1 VPWDYR
7 FSNKEDLGLV
17 MKTLR
22 IGQFSQSPVLL
33 AIQHFNLLPE
43 YQLEISNVTS
53 SPSQFESLA
62 KNELDI
68 ALTSPDNVLLYGT
81 TDKNALKQKIEL
93 KILRSIDKGLKLSLV
108 SNGEIKN
115 VSQLQTA
122 IFSID
127 SITSGFALLLKNML
141 LNLKLDLDQEINF
154 VQAGSTPKRLLHVL
168 DNNSQATI
176 LNAESKIVA
185 DKKSLKT
192 WMEVTQVSN
201 NYLGTVICVKAED
214 ESVQHVKDF
223 MSAWKSAVEMILNFN
238 LEQFKE
244 IFTDKESPLATKEY
258 FELLKDGKHGMTL
271 KNELSVENLI
281 PLIEIRKATHAY
293 TPDISLIGNLI
304 SNKYE

>member
-1 VPWDYR
+1 VQ
-7 FSNKEDLGLV
+7 
-17 MKTLR
+17 TLR

-81 TDKNALKQKIEL
+81 TDKNALKQKNEL

-122 IFSID
+122 VFSID

-185 DKKSLKT
+185 DKKTLKT

-214 ESVQHVKDF
+214 ESLQH
-223 MSAWKSAVEMILNFN
+223 IN

-258 FELLKDGKHGMTL
+258 FELLKDEKHGMTL

-281 PLIEIRKATHAY
+281 PLVEIRKATHAY

>member
-1 VPWDYR
+1 
-7 FSNKEDLGLV
+7 
-17 MKTLR
+17 MQTLR

-93 KILRSIDKGLKLSLV
+93 KMLRSIDKGLKLSLV

-115 VSQLQTA
+115 ISQLQTA

-201 NYLGTVICVKAED
+201 NYLGTVICVKAKD

-238 LEQFKE
+238 SEQFKE

-258 FELLKDGKHGMTL
+258 FELLKDEKHGMTL

-281 PLIEIRKATHAY
+281 PLVEIRKATHAY
-293 TPDISLIGNLI
+293 TPDISLIENLI

>member
-1 VPWDYR
+1 
-7 FSNKEDLGLV
+7 

-93 KILRSIDKGLKLSLV
+93 KMLRSIDKGLKLSLV

-115 VSQLQTA
+115 ISQLQTA

-201 NYLGTVICVKAED
+201 NYLGTVICVKAKD

-238 LEQFKE
+238 SEQFKE

-258 FELLKDGKHGMTL
+258 FELLKDEKHGMTL

-281 PLIEIRKATHAY
+281 PLVEIRKATHAY

>member
-1 VPWDYR
+1 
-7 FSNKEDLGLV
+7 

-115 VSQLQTA
+115 ISQLQTA

-192 WMEVTQVSN
+192 WMEVTQFSN
-201 NYLGTVICVKAED
+201 NYLGTVICVKAKD

-258 FELLKDGKHGMTL
+258 FELLKDEKHGMTL

>member
-1 VPWDYR
+1 
-7 FSNKEDLGLV
+7 

-93 KILRSIDKGLKLSLV
+93 KMLRSIDKGLKLSLV

-115 VSQLQTA
+115 ISQLQTA

-185 DKKSLKT
+185 DKKTLKT

-201 NYLGTVICVKAED
+201 NYLGTVICVKAKD

-258 FELLKDGKHGMTL
+258 FELLKDEKHGMTL

-281 PLIEIRKATHAY
+281 PLVEIRKATHAY

>member
-1 VPWDYR
+1 
-7 FSNKEDLGLV
+7 
-17 MKTLR
+17 MQTLR

-93 KILRSIDKGLKLSLV
+93 KMLRSIDKGLKLSLV

-115 VSQLQTA
+115 ISQLQTA

-185 DKKSLKT
+185 DKKTLKT

-201 NYLGTVICVKAED
+201 NYLGTVICVKAKD

-238 LEQFKE
+238 SEQFKE

-258 FELLKDGKHGMTL
+258 FELLKDEKHGMTL

-281 PLIEIRKATHAY
+281 PLVEIRKATHAY

>member
-1 VPWDYR
+1 
-7 FSNKEDLGLV
+7 
-17 MKTLR
+17 M
-22 IGQFSQSPVLL
+22 
-33 AIQHFNLLPE
+33 
-43 YQLEISNVTS
+43 
-53 SPSQFESLA
+53 
-62 KNELDI
+62 
-68 ALTSPDNVLLYGT
+68 
-81 TDKNALKQKIEL
+81 
-93 KILRSIDKGLKLSLV
+93 
-108 SNGEIKN
+108 
-115 VSQLQTA
+115 QTA

-127 SITSGFALLLKNML
+127 SITSGFAVLLKNML

-201 NYLGTVICVKAED
+201 NYLGTVICVKAKD

-238 LEQFKE
+238 SEQFKE

-258 FELLKDGKHGMTL
+258 FELLKDEKHGMTL

>member
-1 VPWDYR
+1 
-7 FSNKEDLGLV
+7 
-17 MKTLR
+17 MQTLR

-93 KILRSIDKGLKLSLV
+93 KMLRSIDKGLKLSLV

-115 VSQLQTA
+115 ISQLQTA

-201 NYLGTVICVKAED
+201 NYLGTVICVKAKD

-238 LEQFKE
+238 SEQFKE

-258 FELLKDGKHGMTL
+258 FELLKDEKHGMTL
-271 KNELSVENLI
+271 KN
-281 PLIEIRKATHAY
+281 
-293 TPDISLIGNLI
+293 
-304 SNKYE
+304 

>member
-1 VPWDYR
+1 
-7 FSNKEDLGLV
+7 

-115 VSQLQTA
+115 ISQLQTA

-201 NYLGTVICVKAED
+201 NYLGTVICVKAKD

-258 FELLKDGKHGMTL
+258 FELLKDEKHGMTL

-281 PLIEIRKATHAY
+281 PLVEIRKATHAY
-293 TPDISLIGNLI
+293 TPDISLIENLI

>member
-1 VPWDYR
+1 
-7 FSNKEDLGLV
+7 

-81 TDKNALKQKIEL
+81 TEKNALKQKIEL
-93 KILRSIDKGLKLSLV
+93 KMLRSIDKGLKLSLV

-115 VSQLQTA
+115 ISQLQTA

-258 FELLKDGKHGMTL
+258 FELLKDEKHGMTL

-281 PLIEIRKATHAY
+281 PLVEIRKATHAY
-293 TPDISLIGNLI
+293 TPDISLIGNLM

>member
-1 VPWDYR
+1 
-7 FSNKEDLGLV
+7 
-17 MKTLR
+17 MQTLR

-115 VSQLQTA
+115 ISQLQTA

-201 NYLGTVICVKAED
+201 NYLGTVICVKAKD

-238 LEQFKE
+238 SEQFKE

-258 FELLKDGKHGMTL
+258 FELLKDEKHGMTL

-281 PLIEIRKATHAY
+281 PLVEIRKATHAY
-293 TPDISLIGNLI
+293 TPDISLIENLI

>member
-1 VPWDYR
+1 
-7 FSNKEDLGLV
+7 

-93 KILRSIDKGLKLSLV
+93 KMLRSIDKGLKLSLV

-115 VSQLQTA
+115 ISQLQTA

-201 NYLGTVICVKAED
+201 NYLGTVICVKAKD

-238 LEQFKE
+238 SEQFKE

-258 FELLKDGKHGMTL
+258 FELLKDEKHGMTL

-293 TPDISLIGNLI
+293 TPDISLIENLI

>member
-1 VPWDYR
+1 
-7 FSNKEDLGLV
+7 
-17 MKTLR
+17 
-22 IGQFSQSPVLL
+22 
-33 AIQHFNLLPE
+33 
-43 YQLEISNVTS
+43 
-53 SPSQFESLA
+53 
-62 KNELDI
+62 
-68 ALTSPDNVLLYGT
+68 
-81 TDKNALKQKIEL
+81 
-93 KILRSIDKGLKLSLV
+93 
-108 SNGEIKN
+108 
-115 VSQLQTA
+115 
-122 IFSID
+122 
-127 SITSGFALLLKNML
+127 
-141 LNLKLDLDQEINF
+141 
-154 VQAGSTPKRLLHVL
+154 
-168 DNNSQATI
+168 
-176 LNAESKIVA
+176 
-185 DKKSLKT
+185 
-192 WMEVTQVSN
+192 MEVTQVSN

>member
-1 VPWDYR
+1 
-7 FSNKEDLGLV
+7 

-115 VSQLQTA
+115 ISQLQTA

-201 NYLGTVICVKAED
+201 NYLGTVICVKAKD

-238 LEQFKE
+238 SEQFKE

-258 FELLKDGKHGMTL
+258 FELLKDEKHGMTL

-281 PLIEIRKATHAY
+281 PLVEIRKATHAY
-293 TPDISLIGNLI
+293 TPDISLIENLI

>member
-1 VPWDYR
+1 
-7 FSNKEDLGLV
+7 

-115 VSQLQTA
+115 ISQLQTA

-201 NYLGTVICVKAED
+201 NYLGTVICVKAKD

-258 FELLKDGKHGMTL
+258 FELLKDEKHGMTL

-281 PLIEIRKATHAY
+281 PLVEIRKATHAY

>member
-1 VPWDYR
+1 
-7 FSNKEDLGLV
+7 
-17 MKTLR
+17 MQTLR

-122 IFSID
+122 VFSID

-168 DNNSQATI
+168 ENNSQATI

-185 DKKSLKT
+185 DKKTLKT

-258 FELLKDGKHGMTL
+258 FELLKDEKHGMTL

-293 TPDISLIGNLI
+293 TPDISLIENLI

>member
-1 VPWDYR
+1 
-7 FSNKEDLGLV
+7 
-17 MKTLR
+17 MQTLR

-122 IFSID
+122 VFSID

-185 DKKSLKT
+185 DKKTLKT

-214 ESVQHVKDF
+214 ESVQHIKDF

-258 FELLKDGKHGMTL
+258 FELLKDEKHGMTL

>member
-1 VPWDYR
+1 
-7 FSNKEDLGLV
+7 
-17 MKTLR
+17 MQTLR

-115 VSQLQTA
+115 ISELQTA
-122 IFSID
+122 VFSID
-127 SITSGFALLLKNML
+127 SITSGFARLLKNML

-201 NYLGTVICVKAED
+201 NYLGTVICVKAKD

-238 LEQFKE
+238 SEQFKE

-258 FELLKDGKHGMTL
+258 FELLKDEKHGMTL

-281 PLIEIRKATHAY
+281 PLVEIRKATHAY
-293 TPDISLIGNLI
+293 TPDISLIENLI

>member
-1 VPWDYR
+1 
-7 FSNKEDLGLV
+7 

-115 VSQLQTA
+115 ISQLQTA

-185 DKKSLKT
+185 DKKTLKT

-201 NYLGTVICVKAED
+201 NYLGTVICVKAKD

-238 LEQFKE
+238 SEQFKE

-258 FELLKDGKHGMTL
+258 FELLKDEKHGMTL

>member
-1 VPWDYR
+1 
-7 FSNKEDLGLV
+7 

-81 TDKNALKQKIEL
+81 TEKNALKQKIEL
-93 KILRSIDKGLKLSLV
+93 KMLRSIDKGLKLSLV

-115 VSQLQTA
+115 ISQLQTA

-258 FELLKDGKHGMTL
+258 FELLKDEKHGMTL

-281 PLIEIRKATHAY
+281 PLVEIRKATHAY

>member
-1 VPWDYR
+1 
-7 FSNKEDLGLV
+7 

-93 KILRSIDKGLKLSLV
+93 KMLRSIDKGLKLSLV

-115 VSQLQTA
+115 ISQLQTA

-201 NYLGTVICVKAED
+201 NYLGTVICVKAKD

-258 FELLKDGKHGMTL
+258 FELLKDEKHGMTL

-281 PLIEIRKATHAY
+281 PLVEIRKATHAY
-293 TPDISLIGNLI
+293 TPDISLIENLI

>member
-1 VPWDYR
+1 
-7 FSNKEDLGLV
+7 

-115 VSQLQTA
+115 ISQLQTA

-201 NYLGTVICVKAED
+201 NYLGTVICVKAKD

-238 LEQFKE
+238 SEQFKE

-258 FELLKDGKHGMTL
+258 FELLKDEKHGMTL

-281 PLIEIRKATHAY
+281 PLVEIRKATHAY

>member
-1 VPWDYR
+1 
-7 FSNKEDLGLV
+7 

-81 TDKNALKQKIEL
+81 TEKNALKQKIEL
-93 KILRSIDKGLKLSLV
+93 KMLRSIDKGLKLSLV

-115 VSQLQTA
+115 ISQLQTA

-201 NYLGTVICVKAED
+201 NYLGTVICVKAKD

-238 LEQFKE
+238 SEQFKE

-258 FELLKDGKHGMTL
+258 FELLKDEKHGMTL

-281 PLIEIRKATHAY
+281 PLVEIRKATHAY
-293 TPDISLIGNLI
+293 TPDISLIENLI

>member
-1 VPWDYR
+1 
-7 FSNKEDLGLV
+7 

-93 KILRSIDKGLKLSLV
+93 KMLRSIDKGLKLSLV

-115 VSQLQTA
+115 ISQLQTA

-201 NYLGTVICVKAED
+201 NYLGTVICVKAKD

-258 FELLKDGKHGMTL
+258 FELLKDEKHGMTL

-281 PLIEIRKATHAY
+281 PLVEIRKATHAY

>member
-1 VPWDYR
+1 
-7 FSNKEDLGLV
+7 

-81 TDKNALKQKIEL
+81 TEKNALKQKIEL
-93 KILRSIDKGLKLSLV
+93 KMLRSIDKGLKLSLV

-115 VSQLQTA
+115 ISQLQTA

-201 NYLGTVICVKAED
+201 NYLGTVICVKAKD

-258 FELLKDGKHGMTL
+258 FELLKDEKHGMTL

-281 PLIEIRKATHAY
+281 PLVEIRKATHAY

>member
-1 VPWDYR
+1 
-7 FSNKEDLGLV
+7 

-93 KILRSIDKGLKLSLV
+93 KMLRSIDKGLKLSLV

-115 VSQLQTA
+115 ISQLQTA

-185 DKKSLKT
+185 DKKTLKT

-201 NYLGTVICVKAED
+201 NYLGTVICVKAKD

-258 FELLKDGKHGMTL
+258 FELLKDEKHGMTL

-281 PLIEIRKATHAY
+281 PLVEIRKATHAY
-293 TPDISLIGNLI
+293 TPDISLIENLI

>member
-1 VPWDYR
+1 
-7 FSNKEDLGLV
+7 
-17 MKTLR
+17 MQTLR

-33 AIQHFNLLPE
+33 AIQHLNLLPE

-81 TDKNALKQKIEL
+81 TEKNALKQKIEL
-93 KILRSIDKGLKLSLV
+93 KMLRSIDKGLKLSLV

-115 VSQLQTA
+115 ISQLQTA

-201 NYLGTVICVKAED
+201 NYLGTVICVKAKD

-223 MSAWKSAVEMILNFN
+223 MSAWKSAVEMILDFN
-238 LEQFKE
+238 SEQFKE

-258 FELLKDGKHGMTL
+258 FELLKDEKHGMTL

-281 PLIEIRKATHAY
+281 PLVEIRKATHAY
-293 TPDISLIGNLI
+293 TPDISLIENLI

>member
-1 VPWDYR
+1 
-7 FSNKEDLGLV
+7 

-81 TDKNALKQKIEL
+81 TEKNALKQKIEL
-93 KILRSIDKGLKLSLV
+93 KMLRSIDKGLKLSLV

-115 VSQLQTA
+115 ISQLQTA

-201 NYLGTVICVKAED
+201 NYLGTVICVKAKD

-238 LEQFKE
+238 SEQFKE

-258 FELLKDGKHGMTL
+258 FELLKDEKHGMTL

-281 PLIEIRKATHAY
+281 PLVEIRKATHAY

>member
-1 VPWDYR
+1 
-7 FSNKEDLGLV
+7 
-17 MKTLR
+17 MKTLK

-33 AIQHFNLLPE
+33 AIAHFQLLPE
-43 YQLEISNVTS
+43 YNLEISNVTS
-53 SPSQFESLA
+53 SPSQFESLI

-93 KILRSIDKGLKLSLV
+93 KMLRSIDKGLKLSLV
-108 SNGEIKN
+108 SNGKIKN

-122 IFSID
+122 VFSID

-154 VQAGSTPKRLLHVL
+154 VQAGTTPKRLLHIL
-168 DNNSQATI
+168 ENNSQATI

-192 WMEVTQVSN
+192 WMEVSQVST
-201 NYLGTVICVKAED
+201 NYLGTVICVKAVD
-214 ESVQHVKDF
+214 EQSQHVKDF
-223 MSAWKSAVEMILNFN
+223 MHAWKIAVEMILKFN
-238 LEQFKE
+238 YDEFKE

-258 FELLKDGKHGMTL
+258 FELLKDPKHGMTL
-271 KNELSVENLI
+271 KNELTVENLI
-281 PLIEIRKATHAY
+281 PLVEIRKATNAY
-293 TPDISLIGNLI
+293 SPDVSLIENLI

>member
-1 VPWDYR
+1 VQ
-7 FSNKEDLGLV
+7 
-17 MKTLR
+17 TLR

-81 TDKNALKQKIEL
+81 TDKNALKQKNEL

-122 IFSID
+122 VFSID

-185 DKKSLKT
+185 DKKTLKT

-214 ESVQHVKDF
+214 ESLQHIKDF

-258 FELLKDGKHGMTL
+258 FELLKDEKHGMTL

-281 PLIEIRKATHAY
+281 PLVEIRKATHAY

>member
-1 VPWDYR
+1 
-7 FSNKEDLGLV
+7 

-33 AIQHFNLLPE
+33 AIKHFNLLPE

-81 TDKNALKQKIEL
+81 TDKNALKQKTEL
-93 KILRSIDKGLKLSLV
+93 KMLRSIDKGLKLSLV

-115 VSQLQTA
+115 ISQLQTA

-201 NYLGTVICVKAED
+201 NYLGTVICVKAKD

-238 LEQFKE
+238 SEQFKE

-258 FELLKDGKHGMTL
+258 FELLKDEKHGMTL

>member
-1 VPWDYR
+1 
-7 FSNKEDLGLV
+7 

-122 IFSID
+122 VFSID

-185 DKKSLKT
+185 DKKTLKT

-201 NYLGTVICVKAED
+201 NYLGTVICVKAKD

-258 FELLKDGKHGMTL
+258 FELLKDEKHGMTL

-281 PLIEIRKATHAY
+281 PLVEIRKATHAY

>member
-1 VPWDYR
+1 
-7 FSNKEDLGLV
+7 

-93 KILRSIDKGLKLSLV
+93 KMLRSIDKGLKLSLV

-115 VSQLQTA
+115 ISQLQTA

-201 NYLGTVICVKAED
+201 NYLGTVICVKAKD

-223 MSAWKSAVEMILNFN
+223 TSAWKSAVEMILNFN

-258 FELLKDGKHGMTL
+258 FELLKDEKHGMTL

-281 PLIEIRKATHAY
+281 PLVEIRKATHAY

>member
-1 VPWDYR
+1 
-7 FSNKEDLGLV
+7 
-17 MKTLR
+17 MQTLR

-93 KILRSIDKGLKLSLV
+93 KMLRSIDKGLKLSLV

-115 VSQLQTA
+115 ISQLQTA

-201 NYLGTVICVKAED
+201 NYLGTVICVKAKD

-238 LEQFKE
+238 SEQFKE

-258 FELLKDGKHGMTL
+258 FELLKDEKHGMTL

-281 PLIEIRKATHAY
+281 PLVEIRKATHAY

>member
-1 VPWDYR
+1 
-7 FSNKEDLGLV
+7 

-115 VSQLQTA
+115 ISQLQTA

-223 MSAWKSAVEMILNFN
+223 MSAWKSAVEMILDFN
-238 LEQFKE
+238 SEQFKE

-258 FELLKDGKHGMTL
+258 FELLKDEKHGMTL

-281 PLIEIRKATHAY
+281 PLVEIRKATHAY

>member
-1 VPWDYR
+1 VQ
-7 FSNKEDLGLV
+7 
-17 MKTLR
+17 TLR

-93 KILRSIDKGLKLSLV
+93 KMLRSIDKGLKLSLV

-115 VSQLQTA
+115 ISQLQTA

-201 NYLGTVICVKAED
+201 NYLGTVICVKAKD

-238 LEQFKE
+238 SEQFKE

-258 FELLKDGKHGMTL
+258 FELLKDEKHGMTL

-281 PLIEIRKATHAY
+281 PLVEIRKATHAY

>member
-1 VPWDYR
+1 
-7 FSNKEDLGLV
+7 

-93 KILRSIDKGLKLSLV
+93 KMLRSIDKGLKLSLV

-115 VSQLQTA
+115 ISQLQTA

-201 NYLGTVICVKAED
+201 NYLGTVICVKAKD

-238 LEQFKE
+238 SEQFKE

-258 FELLKDGKHGMTL
+258 FELLKDEKHGMTL

-281 PLIEIRKATHAY
+281 PLVEIRKATHAY
-293 TPDISLIGNLI
+293 TPDISLIENLI

>member
-1 VPWDYR
+1 
-7 FSNKEDLGLV
+7 
-17 MKTLR
+17 MQTLR

-115 VSQLQTA
+115 ISQLQTA

-201 NYLGTVICVKAED
+201 NYLGTVICVKAKD

-238 LEQFKE
+238 SEQFKE

-258 FELLKDGKHGMTL
+258 FELLKDEKHGMTL

-281 PLIEIRKATHAY
+281 PLVEIRKATHAY